1 MLTSQVVCSFRWG
14 VIEAIFQ
21 DDQRL
26 LSVKIGNHQVNSLAG
41 AGCSGQA
48 EEKRIEL
55 WGHLDLWGSYT
66 AEEFCVFISFKQCN
80 LNSYCMLHCSLYSLA
95 KIIAFFLFFFKAW
108 WIRLFF
114 FFLLFKSG
122 IALKHWWLFK
132 LLAELVPG
140 PIGACE
146 IILLNT
152 VSAFGGC
159 WCCLLVYGLGHL
171 LRAIRVWPATA
182 DP

>member
-1 MLTSQVVCSFRWG
+1 MSSQVVCNLHWG

-26 LSVKIGNHQVNSLAG
+26 LSVKIRNTRWTPWLAG

-55 WGHLDLWGSYT
+55 WGHLDSWGSYT

-80 LNSYCMLHCSLYSLA
+80 LNSYCMLHRSLYSLA

-114 FFLLFKSG
+114 F
-122 IALKHWWLFK
+122 K

-152 VSAFGGC
+152 VSTFGGC
-159 WCCLLVYGLGHL
+159 WCCLLFYGLGHL
-171 LRAIRVWPATA
+171 LSAIRVWPATA